1 MTRTRCVL
9 VDDHPALLHV
19 LTSTLTA
26 DDLDVCATANDGRR
40 AVEAVQEH
48 APDVVVADYRLPSLS
63 GAELVAAIR
72 EVAPQAQVVV
82 YTADADRTV
91 CADALAAGARGIVLK
106 DAPLADL
113 RRAIDTVLTGQTYLD
128 PTLAALALADR
139 PSGPTLTPREVDV
152 LTLLAEG
159 LSHEEIGARLDIGT
173 ETVRTHVRKATE
185 RLGAATRTQA
195 VALALRRGL
204 IA

>member
-1 MTRTRCVL
+1 MTRVRCVV

-19 LTSTLTA
+19 LSATLGGE
-26 DDLDVCATANDGRR
+26 DLDVCATANDGRR
-40 AVEAVQEH
+40 AVETVQQH
-48 APDVVVADYRLPSLS
+48 APDVVVADYRLPSLA
-63 GAELVAAIR
+63 GAELVAALR
-72 EVAPQAQVVV
+72 EAAPGAQVVV
-82 YTADADRTV
+82 YTADADQQV

-113 RRAIDTVLTGQTYLD
+113 RRAIDTVLGGQTYVD
-128 PTLAALALADR
+128 PTLAASALAGKASA
-139 PSGPTLTPREVDV
+139 PALTPREVEV

-159 LSHEEIGARLDIGT
+159 LAHEEIGARLDIGT

-185 RLGAATRTQA
+185 RLGATTRTQA

-204 IA
+204 IE